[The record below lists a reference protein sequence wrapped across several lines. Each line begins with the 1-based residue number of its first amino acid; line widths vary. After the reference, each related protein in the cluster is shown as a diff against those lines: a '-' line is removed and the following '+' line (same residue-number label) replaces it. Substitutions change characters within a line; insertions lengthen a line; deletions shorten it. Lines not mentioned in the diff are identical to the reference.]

1 MNTLPTSAAERKA
14 IPLVSG
20 VLDYFPNALAGVAQC
35 SVAGNEQHQPGE
47 PLHWARGKSSDHADA
62 LARHLVDRDTVD
74 KDGIPH
80 VFKIA
85 WRALA
90 LAEEY
95 CEAQGAI
102 PGRASK
108 FSSDAVGPCSPWPQQ
123 YPDERH
129 PIITAEPQFFVG
141 DIVRVEKD
149 AEFGWTGL
157 MDGLLNRECRVST
170 VYSDRVLVEGWVFPP
185 SKVHLVRR
193 G

>member
-141 DIVRVEKD
+141 DIVRVDKGGS
-149 AEFGWTGL
+149 FGWDRS
-157 MDGLLNRECRVST
+157 MDNLLGRECRVSS
-170 VYSDRVLVEGWVFPP
+170 VLSNLVEVEGCLFSP
-185 SKVHLVRR
+185 SEVHLVRR